1 MLFLRATDTTN
12 SRQCRYS
19 TKPGLTVLLSSQMAV
34 RECEGATKISWNE
47 IMVKIREKFELPQ
60 CRYRY
65 ANPYKIK
72 IYWFHCSQKK
82 KIPFGWRYVTSIKI
96 TKYISRQPVGD
107 SLHCVKKDQIS
118 YHSGPDSQPVWT
130 GRINMKLIELCWR
143 NANLPTGLGCQKYF
157 LGNT

>member
-47 IMVKIREKFELPQ
+47 IMVKIRKFENKKKFELPQ

-72 IYWFHCSQKK
+72 IY
-82 KIPFGWRYVTSIKI
+82 
-96 TKYISRQPVGD
+96 
-107 SLHCVKKDQIS
+107 
-118 YHSGPDSQPVWT
+118 
-130 GRINMKLIELCWR
+130 
-143 NANLPTGLGCQKYF
+143 
-157 LGNT
+157 